1 VGDSENKKRYYVRM
15 TIKIELNCPH
25 CHSPNIVRNGKKSNG
40 PQNYLCKACGKQ
52 FINDSERTYLGTIF
66 DIVNMI
72 KIMLVRGVGIRDI
85 SVILKISVTKVLKT
99 LKSSKYEI
107 KPAKRHYGCLEIDE
121 FWTYVGRKSNK
132 IWLIYAYERESGEIV
147 TYVWGK
153 RDLKTAKKLRKRLKR
168 LGITYDYA
176 AIDEWESF
184 VTAFSEDEELVGKEY
199 TVGIEGNNCRL
210 RHRIRRVFRKTCC
223 FSKKLFNHLKAFSM
237 AFFYI
242 NYGYV

>member
-1 VGDSENKKRYYVRM
+1 MKI
-15 TIKIELNCPH
+15 TIELKCPH
-25 CHSPNIVRNGKKSNG
+25 CQSPKIVRNGKKSNRT
-40 PQNYLCKACGKQ
+40 QNYLCKACGTQ
-52 FINDSERTYLGTIF
+52 FISDSERTYNGTF
-66 DIVNMI
+66 SHIVDTI
-72 KIMLVRGVGIRDI
+72 KIMFIRGIGIRDI
-85 SVILKISVTKVLKT
+85 SVILKISIGKVLHT
-99 LKSSKYEI
+99 LKSSKYQI
-107 KPAKRHYGCLEIDE
+107 KPAKTHYGCLEIDE
-121 FWTYVGRKSNK
+121 FWTYVGKKTNK

-147 TYVWGK
+147 MYVWGK

-184 VTAFSEDEELVGKEY
+184 VTAFSEDQELVGKEY

-210 RHRIRRVFRKTCC
+210 RHRIRRVFRRTCC
-223 FSKKLFNHLKAFSM
+223 FSKKLFNHWKAFSM